1 MTHSWWGPLSSSR
14 PLYPLSGGT
23 QTPSS
28 LDCACNWPLES
39 QVQIIQLSP
48 WDKDNNS
55 NTTWQHSISAAFKGA
70 YNPILIECDKQ
81 CANIH
86 KHLLGFRHLPVLG
99 TFPFA
104 LECKS
109 NLKWQMTLG
118 CIQMFR
124 NLISSEGRW
133 ALMPCFLQTLKF
145 NYVETFL
152 SPGHGTEMFWQ
163 VDIHTDNIAQELFR
177 INRIEQSR

>member
-55 NTTWQHSISAAFKGA
+55 NATWQHSISAAFKGA

-99 TFPFA
+99 TFH
-104 LECKS
+104 LLWS
-109 NLKWQMTLG
+109 VNQT
-118 CIQMFR
+118 Q
-124 NLISSEGRW
+124 SGRW
-133 ALMPCFLQTLKF
+133 HLVLFKCSGILFLQKGHERWCHVSF
-145 NYVETFL
+145 RCL
-152 SPGHGTEMFWQ
+152 SLITWKPSFPQAM
-163 VDIHTDNIAQELFR
+163 AQKCFDK
-177 INRIEQSR
+177 